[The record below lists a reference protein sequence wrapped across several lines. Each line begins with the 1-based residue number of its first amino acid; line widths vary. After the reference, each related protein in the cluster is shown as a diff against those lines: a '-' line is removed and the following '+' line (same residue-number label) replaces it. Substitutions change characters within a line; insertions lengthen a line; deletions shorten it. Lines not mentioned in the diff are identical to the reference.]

1 MRVNDDARTRPPDTV
16 DKVRGCEGA
25 KVRGCGGARV
35 RGSGTVVPIRSLI
48 NAAREAARAIRAA
61 SDVSG
66 MPVETIHAREDS

>member
-1 MRVNDDARTRPPDTV
+1 MVRRTYRGGPARGQTLVETALVLPLFLM
-16 DKVRGCEGA
+16 
-25 KVRGCGGARV
+25 
-35 RGSGTVVPIRSLI
+35 VVLGIIVMGIGLFYQQQVT